1 MFEVDE
7 WQPPAVAPPL
17 TLAEVTE
24 DPDQAAAWL
33 AVEAPG
39 PDAVAGLS
47 LLDPGVL
54 SHAGRVDVLVALE
67 RQLAWL
73 AGVQAQVLAAMAAD
87 DGSEDRWVRE
97 EVGCALRL
105 SALTAQRR
113 LAVAETLAQ
122 TLPETGRALHRGR
135 IGYLHAMTLTEATY
149 GLDADT
155 AAAVEARVLPRAG
168 GQTLAEFKRS
178 VRRAVHTLNP
188 ARVEEQRAH
197 AMTERRVCVTAR
209 DDGMAE
215 LWALLPA
222 EGAAAVMAAVDC
234 LASVTSATDPRSA
247 DQRRADALVDLGV
260 AALHDPL
267 LPKARGLRPSIH
279 VTVAASTLLGLDE
292 QPGELAGHG
301 PIPASLARRL
311 AADDTGTW
319 RRLLTDPATN
329 TLLDYGRSTYR
340 PPRDLTEYVIARDG
354 ICAFPG
360 CSRNAARCDID
371 HRIPYNK
378 GGNTTP
384 ENLQPLCKRHHRLK
398 HEAGWALEKPANDA
412 YRWTSP
418 SRHRYESRLPDRPV
432 DTSRTQPVER
442 DPDPPPF

>member
-7 WQPPAVAPPL
+7 WQPPSVAPPL
-17 TLAEVTE
+17 SLAEITE

-54 SHAGRVDVLVALE
+54 SHGGRVDVLVALE

-87 DGSEDRWVRE
+87 DGSADRWVRE

-135 IGYLHAMTLTEATY
+135 IGYLHAMTLAEAVY
-149 GLDADT
+149 PLDADT
-155 AAAVEARVLPRAG
+155 AVAVQDRVLPRAG

-178 VRRAVHTLNP
+178 VRRAVHALDP
-188 ARVEEQRAH
+188 VRVEEQRAH

-260 AALHDPL
+260 AALHDPH
-267 LPKARGLRPSIH
+267 LPKAQGMRPSIH

-301 PIPASLARRL
+301 PIPASVARRL
-311 AADDTGTW
+311 AADQTGTW
-319 RRLLTDPATN
+319 RRLLTDPATGH
-329 TLLDYGRSTYR
+329 LLDYGRTTYR
-340 PPRDLTEYVIARDG
+340 PPRDLTDFVIARDG
-354 ICAFPG
+354 SCAFPG
-360 CSRNAARCDID
+360 CPRAAARCDID
-371 HRIPYNK
+371 HRQPYDN

-384 ENLQPLCKRHHRLK
+384 ENLAALCRRHHRLK
-398 HEAGWALEKPANDA
+398 HEAGWKLDRQAEGS
-412 YRWTSP
+412 YHWTSP
-418 SRHRYESRLPDRPV
+418 TRHTYQSQPPDQPH
-432 DTSRTQPVER
+432 DASRTHTAET

>member
-17 TLAEVTE
+17 SLAEITE
-24 DPDQAAAWL
+24 NPDQAAAWL

-87 DGSEDRWVRE
+87 DTSEDRWVRE
-97 EVGCALRL
+97 DVGCALRL
-105 SALTAQRR
+105 SAVTAQRR

-168 GQTLAEFKRS
+168 GQTLAEFKRC
-178 VRRAVHTLNP
+178 VRRAVHALDP

-197 AMTERRVCVTAR
+197 AMTERRVCVSLR
-209 DDGMAE
+209 EDGMAE

-260 AALHDPL
+260 AALHDPH
-267 LPKARGLRPSIH
+267 LPKAQGMRPSIH

-301 PIPASLARRL
+301 PIPASVARRL
-311 AADDTGTW
+311 AADETGTW
-319 RRLLTDPATN
+319 RRLLTDPATGA
-329 TLLDYGRSTYR
+329 LLDYGRSTYR
-340 PPRDLTEYVIARDG
+340 PPRDLTEYVIARDQT
-354 ICAFPG
+354 CAFPG
-360 CSRNAARCDID
+360 CSRAARCCDID
-371 HRIPYNK
+371 HRIPHNK
-378 GGNTTP
+378 GGSTNP
-384 ENLQPLCKRHHRLK
+384 ENLAALCRRHHRLK
-398 HEAGWALEKPANDA
+398 HQAGWKLDRQAEGS
-412 YRWTSP
+412 YHWTSP
-418 SRHRYESRLPDRPV
+418 TTHHYRSQPPDQPH
-432 DTSRTQPVER
+432 DTTT
-442 DPDPPPF
+442 DPDPPF

>member
-1 MFEVDE
+1 MFEMS
-7 WQPPAVAPPL
+7 PPPL
-17 TLAEVTE
+17 SLAEITE

-54 SHAGRVDVLVALE
+54 SHAGRVDVLVAIE
-67 RQLAWL
+67 RHLAWL
-73 AGVQAQVLAAMAAD
+73 TGMQAQVLAAMAAD
-87 DGSEDRWVRE
+87 DMSDDRWVRE

-113 LAVAETLAQ
+113 MAVAETLAG
-122 TLPETGRALHRGR
+122 TLAETGRALHRGR
-135 IGYLHAMTLTEATY
+135 IGYLHAMSLAEAVY
-149 GLDADT
+149 PLDADT
-155 AAAVEARVLPRAG
+155 AVAVQDRVLARAG

-178 VRRAVHTLNP
+178 VRRAVHALDP
-188 ARVEEQRAH
+188 ARVEEQRAQ

-222 EGAAAVMAAVDC
+222 EGAAAVMAAVDA
-234 LASVTSATDPRSA
+234 LASVTSATDDRTA
-247 DQRRADALVDLGV
+247 DQRRADALVDLGI
-260 AALHDPL
+260 AALHDPH
-267 LPKARGLRPSIH
+267 LPKAQGMRPAIH

-311 AADDTGTW
+311 AADETGTW
-319 RRLLTDPATN
+319 RRLLTDPATGH
-329 TLLDYGRSTYR
+329 LLDYGHTTYR
-340 PPRDLTEYVIARDG
+340 PPKDLTDFVIARDG
-354 ICAFPG
+354 TCAFPG
-360 CSRNAARCDID
+360 CPRAAAHCDID
-371 HRIPYNK
+371 HRTPYNK
-378 GGNTTP
+378 GGSTNP
-384 ENLQPLCKRHHRLK
+384 ENLAALCRRHHRLK
-398 HEAGWALEKPANDA
+398 HQARWRLDRTTNGSFH
-412 YRWTSP
+412 WTSP
-418 SRHRYESRLPDRPV
+418 TTHHYQSQPPGLPV
-432 DTSRTQPVER
+432 DTSRTQPAES